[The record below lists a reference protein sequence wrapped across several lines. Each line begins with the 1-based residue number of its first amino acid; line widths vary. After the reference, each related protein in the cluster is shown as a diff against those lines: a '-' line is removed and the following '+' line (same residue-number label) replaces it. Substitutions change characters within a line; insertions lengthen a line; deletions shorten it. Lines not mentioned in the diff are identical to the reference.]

1 MPGHSYNGGVTAT
14 KEKFTGKERDVE
26 TGLDY
31 FGARYYASGIGR
43 WLSVDPLA
51 EKYPSWSPYNYVLN
65 NPVGMVDPDGRLV
78 TPPGDYYG
86 YDGKYLRSDNQLD
99 GKVYIYKNANQKEYV
114 TTDVATLKALSIVT
128 HSETTRF
135 ANWEQRTGVAETVR
149 NRAEISGRTI
159 FATATNLSEYKGP
172 ANTRGVAI
180 TSNLAN
186 YSGGSDISSGDQKSA
201 AKSAIAALRGSN
213 AAQGADGFDG
223 FKDLVG
229 DFKAVENR
237 IDPKDGGVLRA
248 GRGYDRPLKGMDT
261 SLINGASI
269 NLPSTTNLL
278 PGPIQTYQATKV
290 VWDTGKTGTSG
301 TVFYKTH
308 PASGLRY

>member
-1 MPGHSYNGGVTAT
+1 
-14 KEKFTGKERDVE
+14 
-26 TGLDY
+26 
-31 FGARYYASGIGR
+31 
-43 WLSVDPLA
+43 
-51 EKYPSWSPYNYVLN
+51 
-65 NPVGMVDPDGRLV
+65 MVDPDGRLV

-114 TTDVATLKALSIVT
+114 TTDVATLKALTIVT

-159 FATATNLSEYKGP
+159 FATATNPSEYKGP

-213 AAQGADGFDG
+213 AAQGATGFDG
-223 FKDLVG
+223 FGDLKEDYHKVMENV
-229 DFKAVENR
+229 KAG
-237 IDPKDGGVLRA
+237 IPTGA
-248 GRGYDRPLKGMDT
+248 GRDRPYRGMDT
-261 SLINGASI
+261 SRITDPHFVQSGI
-269 NLPSTTNLL
+269 QSTPNYRN
-278 PGPIQTYQATKV
+278 PGSPPTYTLTKV
-290 VWDTGKTGTSG
+290 VWDNGQAGVSG
-301 TVFYKTH
+301 TVFYKTN
-308 PASGLRY
+308 